1 MEQKIGLALKNKRR
15 EEQMKKLVTIIFIC
29 MLIMMMC
36 IPVVKA
42 NSTYTIALE
51 VTKNKEE
58 KTFELYMLL
67 PENYITYAINKAGMD
82 IEYTGAETLTQN
94 DIPLID
100 VDKSKVQNETYRE
113 NGIEYVQI
121 LLEPD
126 EDGMYTF
133 EIIADYPEMDMKL
146 RVKNDEKDYIMHI
159 DNFEIEDNVCQIEY
173 DYDKNE
179 IKQPTKIVINFGT
192 ILLIVILVMIIIIAI
207 ISKAKTKE

>member
-1 MEQKIGLALKNKRR
+1 
-15 EEQMKKLVTIIFIC
+15 MKKLVTIIFIC

-113 NGIEYVQI
+113 NGIESVQI

>member
-1 MEQKIGLALKNKRR
+1 
-15 EEQMKKLVTIIFIC
+15 MKKLVTIIFIC

-42 NSTYTIALE
+42 NSTCTIALE

-82 IEYTGAETLTQN
+82 IEYIGAETLTQN

-100 VDKSKVQNETYRE
+100 VDKSKIQNETYRE

-159 DNFEIEDNVCQIEY
+159 NNFEIEDNICQIEY

-192 ILLIVILVMIIIIAI
+192 ILLIVILIMIIIIAI

>member
-1 MEQKIGLALKNKRR
+1 
-15 EEQMKKLVTIIFIC
+15 MKKLVTIIFIC
-29 MLIMMMC
+29 MLIMIMT

-42 NSTYTIALE
+42 SSTYTIELE
-51 VTKNKEE
+51 VTKNKKEE
-58 KTFELYMLL
+58 TFELYMLL
-67 PENYITYAINKAGMD
+67 PENYITYAINKSGMD
-82 IEYTGAETLTQN
+82 IQYAGAETLIQN
-94 DIPLID
+94 EIPFID
-100 VDKSKVQNETYRE
+100 VDKSKVQDETYTE

-121 LLEPD
+121 LLEPNAD
-126 EDGMYTF
+126 NLYTF

>member
-1 MEQKIGLALKNKRR
+1 
-15 EEQMKKLVTIIFIC
+15 MKKLVTIIFIC

-82 IEYTGAETLTQN
+82 IEYTGAETLIQN
-94 DIPLID
+94 EIPLID

-133 EIIADYPEMDMKL
+133 EIIADYPEMDRKL

>member
-1 MEQKIGLALKNKRR
+1 
-15 EEQMKKLVTIIFIC
+15 MKKLVTIIFIC

-82 IEYTGAETLTQN
+82 IGYTGAETLTQN

-100 VDKSKVQNETYRE
+100 ANKSKVQNETYRE

-159 DNFEIEDNVCQIEY
+159 NNFEIEDNICQIEY

-192 ILLIVILVMIIIIAI
+192 ILLIVIFAI

>member
-1 MEQKIGLALKNKRR
+1 
-15 EEQMKKLVTIIFIC
+15 MKKLVTIIFIC

-82 IEYTGAETLTQN
+82 IEYTGAETLIQN
-94 DIPLID
+94 EIPLID